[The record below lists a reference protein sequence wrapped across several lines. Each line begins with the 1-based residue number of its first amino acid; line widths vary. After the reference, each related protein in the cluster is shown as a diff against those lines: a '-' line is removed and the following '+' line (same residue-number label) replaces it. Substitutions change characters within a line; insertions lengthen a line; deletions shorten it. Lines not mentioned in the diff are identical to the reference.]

1 MKDYEFALRYHVG
14 SMDLTMD
21 QIDDALFEAGCD
33 DALVSHNGAGLIEL
47 DFTREAESVAE
58 AVESAM
64 ECVKNALPNSVLVEA
79 KPDYVGV
86 TDVAEYCKV
95 SRQYIQKLLSTHVI
109 NLVPLTVVGKSSVYR
124 LAPAIAEI
132 KKREVPGL
140 TLPPELEELSAL
152 TMKINLQNEQAQQ
165 LATL

>member
-14 SMDLTMD
+14 SMDLTTD

-95 SRQYIQKLLSTHVI
+95 SRQYS
-109 NLVPLTVVGKSSVYR
+109 PE
-124 LAPAIAEI
+124 AIVDACY
-132 KKREVPGL
+132 KPC
-140 TLPPELEELSAL
+140 SA
-152 TMKINLQNEQAQQ
+152 NGGR
-165 LATL
+165 